1 MGDSSM
7 HDLINITVQTQKPVL
22 VNTLEVG
29 TLFIDYLG
37 RICTITKKGLFY
49 SFLGEKTNNI
59 IDGEYYTTPVVLY
72 NVAYANPYVN
82 APETNKTSNS
92 PITQKPT
99 LSETLELSGLK
110 LDDDEIYLP
119 DTLG

>member
-1 MGDSSM
+1 MGNSSM
-7 HDLINITVQTQKPVL
+7 HDLINITVQTQKPTL

-49 SFLGEKTNNI
+49 AFLGEPANQL
-59 IDGEYYTTPVVLY
+59 IDGEYYVTPIVLY
-72 NVAYANPYVN
+72 DVV
-82 APETNKTSNS
+82 EVS
-92 PITQKPT
+92 KPT
-99 LSETLELSGLK
+99 KTTEIKPPLSETLELSGLK
-110 LDDDEIYLP
+110 LDGDELCLSEVHLP

>member
-1 MGDSSM
+1 MGNTSM
-7 HDLINITVQTQKPVL
+7 HDLINITVQTQKPTL

-59 IDGEYYTTPVVLY
+59 INGEYYTTPVVMY
-72 NVAYANPYVN
+72 NVSYANQESP
-82 APETNKTSNS
+82 SNTQTL
-92 PITQKPT
+92 PITNTPN